1 MKRLLRPTVRRYV
14 YGVAIA
20 GLPLIHVYGI
30 LAEEHIALWTSLL
43 GSILVPTLAI
53 GNTPAREYDQ
63 PPGELPPA
71 EWGE

>member
-1 MKRLLRPTVRRYV
+1 MKRLLRPTARRYV

-20 GLPLIHVYGI
+20 GLPLLQVYGI
-30 LAEEHIALWTSLL
+30 LAEEHVALWGALI
-43 GSILVPTLAI
+43 GAILIPTLAI
-53 GNTPAREYDQ
+53 GHTPAPEYDR